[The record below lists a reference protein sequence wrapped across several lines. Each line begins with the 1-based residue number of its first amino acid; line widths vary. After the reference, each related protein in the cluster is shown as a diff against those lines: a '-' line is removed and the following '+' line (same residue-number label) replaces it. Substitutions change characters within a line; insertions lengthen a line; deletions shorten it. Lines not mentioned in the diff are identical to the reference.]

1 MVSKQKNSTMLNI
14 GGAERTL
21 KFGMNTQE
29 RYLFEIAKM
38 PNPDNYFT
46 QKKLIIYCGLLIGE
60 KDKLPPDFSLEM
72 LGDWIDECEDD
83 RFDEVNQMAGEAMG
97 FILSA
102 EQSTFD
108 RQIQKMKV
116 VAPKEFE
123 KMMQTILETPLAQ
136 S

>member
-1 MVSKQKNSTMLNI
+1 MISKQKNSITLNI

-29 RYLFEIAKM
+29 RYLSEIPKVQNA
-38 PNPDNYFT
+38 DNYFT

-60 KDKLPPDFSLEM
+60 KDKLPKDFSLEM
-72 LGDWIDECEDD
+72 LGDWIDDCDD
-83 RFDEVNQMAGEAMG
+83 ERFDEVNEMAGEAMG

-108 RQIQKMKV
+108 RQIQKMKAI
-116 VAPKEFE
+116 APQKFE
-123 KMMQTILETPLAQ
+123 ELMQTIIEAPLTT